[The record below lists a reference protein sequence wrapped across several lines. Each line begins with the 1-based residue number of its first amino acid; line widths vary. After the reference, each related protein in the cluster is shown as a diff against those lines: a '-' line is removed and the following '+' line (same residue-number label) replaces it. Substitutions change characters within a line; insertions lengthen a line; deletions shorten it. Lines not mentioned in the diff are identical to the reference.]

1 MALRVLHTTGMRL
14 SIWWETRCLRLQHT
28 AETQGYPARLRQVLG
43 GVCLALP
50 PQSPGEVL
58 SRTPIDSG
66 RGIGDRQGRIEQEQ
80 LVS

>member
-28 AETQGYPARLRQVLG
+28 AETQGYPARLREVLG

-58 SRTPIDSG
+58 SRTPFVSG
-66 RGIGDRQGRIEQEQ
+66 RVLATDRDRSNRGNW
-80 LVS
+80 